1 MSAAYTSG
9 MDRTD
14 RRIVQCLLYDGR
26 APFRRI
32 AEVADVSQQ
41 TAARRYRALR
51 TDGAVR
57 VRALPSHNARGEATW
72 FVRIQTRPD
81 ATETLAEAL
90 AAREDTA
97 YVSTTS
103 GGAEIICQTR
113 TDPRHA
119 NGSVLH
125 RLPRTAQVLAYQA
138 HAVLHM
144 HLGDGSKWLAFDDPL
159 TPGQLVHLRGGTRS
173 DWGKPVSDQP
183 GATLRESDAPL
194 LTELTRD
201 GRASIAELARATAW
215 PEARVSARLDELL
228 TGGAL
233 HIAVDL
239 AYSRFGFDAT
249 AYLWLTVTPGQLT
262 TIGDTLAQHPETT
275 FAAAVTGSANLLVT
289 VTCRTLEDLY
299 HYVTTKIGALD
310 AVRQVDVVPVL
321 NRHKQAGTRLKD
333 GRLLPA

>member
-1 MSAAYTSG
+1 
-9 MDRTD
+9 MDQTD

-57 VRALPSHNARGEATW
+57 IRALPSHRALGEATW
-72 FVRIQTRPD
+72 FVRVQTRPD
-81 ATETLAEAL
+81 ATDTLAEAL

-144 HLGDGSKWLAFDDPL
+144 HRGDGTKWLAFDDPL
-159 TPGQLVHLRGGTRS
+159 TPDQLAHLRGGNQ
-173 DWGKPVSDQP
+173 PVADQP
-183 GATLRESDAPL
+183 GGTLRESDTPL
-194 LTELTRD
+194 LTQLARD
-201 GRASIAELARATAW
+201 GRASIAELARATGR
-215 PEARVSARLDELL
+215 PEPGIAARLDKLL
-228 TGGAL
+228 TSGAL
-233 HIAVDL
+233 NIAVDL
-239 AYSRFGFDAT
+239 AYPRFGFDAA

-262 TIGDTLAQHPETT
+262 TIGNTLAQHPETT

-321 NRHKQAGTRLKD
+321 HRLKQAGTRLSN

>member
-1 MSAAYTSG
+1 
-9 MDRTD
+9 MDQTD
-14 RRIVQCLLYDGR
+14 RRIVQCLIYDGR

-57 VRALPSHNARGEATW
+57 VRALPSHRARGEATW

-81 ATETLAEAL
+81 ATDTLAEAL

-103 GGAEIICQTR
+103 GGAEIVCQTR

-119 NGSVLH
+119 SGSVLH

-159 TPGQLVHLRGGTRS
+159 TPDELVRLRGGTR
-173 DWGKPVSDQP
+173 PVLNDQP
-183 GATLRESDAPL
+183 GDTLRESDAPL
-194 LTELTRD
+194 LTELARD
-201 GRASIAELARATAW
+201 GRAGIAELARATGW
-215 PEARVSARLDELL
+215 PETRVSSRLDELL
-228 TGGAL
+228 TSGAL
-233 HIAVDL
+233 HVAVDL
-239 AYSRFGFDAT
+239 AYPRFGFDAA

-262 TIGDTLAQHPETT
+262 IIGDVLAQHPETT
-275 FAAAVTGSANLLVT
+275 FAAAITGSANLLVT

-321 NRHKQAGTRLKD
+321 QRHKQAGTRLSN

>member
-1 MSAAYTSG
+1 VDG
-9 MDRTD
+9 ID

-26 APFRRI
+26 ASFRRI

-41 TAARRYRALR
+41 TVARRYRALR
-51 TDGAVR
+51 TGGAVR
-57 VRALPSHNARGEATW
+57 VRALPSHRARGEATW

-81 ATETLAEAL
+81 ATGALAEAL

-103 GGAEIICQTR
+103 GGAEIVCQTR

-119 NGSVLH
+119 SGSVLH
-125 RLPRTAQVLAYQA
+125 RLPRTAQVLSYQA

-144 HLGDGSKWLAFDDPL
+144 HLGDGAKWFAFDDPL
-159 TPGQLVHLRGGTRS
+159 TPEQITLLRGRPRPAVDDPAGS
-173 DWGKPVSDQP
+173 GQA
-183 GATLRESDAPL
+183 GADHSGGLRETDAPL
-194 LTELTRD
+194 LVELARD
-201 GRASIAELARATAW
+201 GRAAVAELARATGW
-215 PEARVSARLDELL
+215 PETRVATRLEELL

-233 HIAVDL
+233 HVAVDL
-239 AYSRFGFDAT
+239 AYPRFGFDAA

-262 TIGDTLAQHPETT
+262 AVGEALARHPETT
-275 FAAAVTGSANLLVT
+275 FAAAITGSANLLVT

-299 HYVTTKIGALD
+299 HYVTTKIGVLE

-321 NRHKQAGTRLKD
+321 HRLKQAGTRLED

>member
-1 MSAAYTSG
+1 M
-9 MDRTD
+9 
-14 RRIVQCLLYDGR
+14 QCLLYDGR

-57 VRALPSHNARGEATW
+57 IRALPTHRARGEPTW

-81 ATETLAEAL
+81 ATDTLAEAL

-144 HLGDGSKWLAFDDPL
+144 HLGDGTKWLAFDDPL
-159 TPGQLVHLRGGTRS
+159 TPDQLAHLRGAPR
-173 DWGKPVSDQP
+173 PVADQP
-183 GATLRESDAPL
+183 DGTLRENDAPL
-194 LTELTRD
+194 LTELARD
-201 GRASIAELARATAW
+201 GRASVAELARATGR
-215 PEARVSARLDELL
+215 PEAGIAARLDELL
-228 TGGAL
+228 TSGAL
-233 HIAVDL
+233 HVAVDL
-239 AYSRFGFDAT
+239 AYPRFGFDAA

-262 TIGDTLAQHPETT
+262 TIGDSLAQHPETT

-299 HYVTTKIGALD
+299 YYVTTKIGALD

-321 NRHKQAGTRLKD
+321 HRLKQAGTRLSN

>member
-1 MSAAYTSG
+1 M
-9 MDRTD
+9 
-14 RRIVQCLLYDGR
+14 QCLLYDGR

-32 AEVADVSQQ
+32 AEVADVSHQ

-57 VRALPSHNARGEATW
+57 IRALPTHRARGEPTW

-81 ATETLAEAL
+81 ATDTLAEAL

-144 HLGDGSKWLAFDDPL
+144 HLGDGTKWLAFDDPL
-159 TPGQLVHLRGGTRS
+159 TPDQLAHLRGAPR
-173 DWGKPVSDQP
+173 PVADP
-183 GATLRESDAPL
+183 PDGTLRENDAPL
-194 LTELTRD
+194 LTELARD
-201 GRASIAELARATAW
+201 GRASVAELARATGR
-215 PEARVSARLDELL
+215 PEAGIAARLDELL
-228 TGGAL
+228 TSGAL
-233 HIAVDL
+233 HVAVDL
-239 AYSRFGFDAT
+239 AYPRFGFDAA

-262 TIGDTLAQHPETT
+262 TIGDSLAQHPETT

-299 HYVTTKIGALD
+299 YYVTTKIGALD

-321 NRHKQAGTRLKD
+321 HRLKQAGTRLSN

>member
-1 MSAAYTSG
+1 
-9 MDRTD
+9 MDQID

-41 TAARRYRALR
+41 TVARRYRALR
-51 TDGAVR
+51 ADGAVR
-57 VRALPSHNARGEATW
+57 VRALPSHRARGEATW

-81 ATETLAEAL
+81 ATDTLADAL
-90 AAREDTA
+90 AAREDTS

-103 GGAEIICQTR
+103 GGAEIVCQTR

-119 NGSVLH
+119 SGSVLH

-159 TPGQLVHLRGGTRS
+159 TPEQLAHLRAGTPS
-173 DWGKPVSDQP
+173 APDQR
-183 GATLRESDAPL
+183 GATLRETDAPL
-194 LTELTRD
+194 LTELARD
-201 GRASIAELARATAW
+201 GRASIAELARAADW
-215 PEARVSARLDELL
+215 PEARVSTRLDELL
-228 TGGAL
+228 TSGAL

-239 AYSRFGFDAT
+239 AYPRFGFDAA

-262 TIGDTLAQHPETT
+262 AIGDALAQHPETT
-275 FAAAVTGSANLLVT
+275 FAAAITGSANLLVT

-299 HYVTTKIGALD
+299 DYVTTKIGALD

-321 NRHKQAGTRLKD
+321 HRLKQAGTRLKD